1 MSLNK
6 VIFFLFIIFN
16 LNVHSSDDISIEK
29 LILDRTVNLSH
40 SEKYSKILTIDKNG
54 RIKPFH
60 TTSSEILRK
69 IARKSNMYGLTAS
82 QIVIAMSVDP
92 LLWQMVPIIKVPDE
106 DILKIIG
113 KNESHVAFTSF
124 FLDNQYLLS
133 NYVESA
139 FSKKPIDRTKFD
151 KKIIEVDERINICS
165 MIFSDQLIKIFPSKE
180 GPWSSDVSMDIPGVD
195 SLKTQ
200 SFKSV
205 YRDLIYSS
213 FDSDN
218 WQDSDML
225 LDFVINWQNNYAGN
239 VCTFEN

>member
-16 LNVHSSDDISIEK
+16 LNIHSSNDISIEK
-29 LILDRTVNLSH
+29 LVLDRTVNLNH

-69 IARKSNMYGLTAS
+69 ISRKSNMYGLTAS

-113 KNESHVAFTSF
+113 KNESHVAFTTF
-124 FLDNQYLLS
+124 FLDNQVGIPFYLQAPFL
-133 NYVESA
+133 
-139 FSKKPIDRTKFD
+139 
-151 KKIIEVDERINICS
+151 
-165 MIFSDQLIKIFPSKE
+165 
-180 GPWSSDVSMDIPGVD
+180 
-195 SLKTQ
+195 
-200 SFKSV
+200 
-205 YRDLIYSS
+205 
-213 FDSDN
+213 
-218 WQDSDML
+218 
-225 LDFVINWQNNYAGN
+225 
-239 VCTFEN
+239 